1 MGTDGND
8 YGSVAAVGQPDTFR
22 KVYRDSQCKCRGV
35 LDTRRTGGPVNTG
48 RVKLTNSQGVTVE
61 TYLPNVGGL
70 VQYTLIDINL
80 VVGVYII
87 EPVPCQRK

>member
-1 MGTDGND
+1 M
-8 YGSVAAVGQPDTFR
+8 
-22 KVYRDSQCKCRGV
+22 
-35 LDTRRTGGPVNTG
+35 NTG

-70 VQYTLIDINL
+70 VQYTLIDIKL

-87 EPVPCQRK
+87 EPVPYQREEFNAKA